1 MRVGGDG
8 DGDASLARRG
18 VFHGSRVANRVRVDL
33 EHRARARSETST
45 ERGEETVE
53 LGAACGVV
61 ADAQPLRCGDG
72 HAPVERALA
81 EGKALGEVT
90 AQDGTLARGAR
101 ALGRGARRAREH
113 RRAQVDAH
121 PRVAATLEPP
131 RSDPNRIR
139 RRR

>member
-1 MRVGGDG
+1 M
-8 DGDASLARRG
+8 
-18 VFHGSRVANRVRVDL
+18 
-33 EHRARARSETST
+33 
-45 ERGEETVE
+45 E

-90 AQDGTLARGAR
+90 AQDGTLARGAQS
-101 ALGRGARRAREH
+101 LGRARVAREH

-121 PRVAATLEPP
+121 PRVAATRELLPAQTRTASDVGDERWGGVVQAEEP
-131 RSDPNRIR
+131 RHVAVSSR
-139 RRR
+139 